1 MNVKKFL
8 GYTEFFENWHQEIPE
23 DEDETPDQA
32 EETHAHVIDAVW
44 LVFGQPVDTGDDGV
58 GAGYELVG
66 FGDIEHP
73 CCGEEEQEHTVEGK
87 EK

>member
-32 EETHAHVIDAVW
+32 EESHAHVIDAVW
-44 LVFGQPVDTGDDGV
+44 LVFG
-58 GAGYELVG
+58 
-66 FGDIEHP
+66 
-73 CCGEEEQEHTVEGK
+73 
-87 EK
+87 